1 MMLPNPDEFLRAL
14 GREIASLRG
23 VNNLPPEIKER
34 LYASLIPLDLLYTY
48 EVDPTTLLNREG
60 HRAFQFD
67 FPPDQGMERKGL
79 HLPRRDLPPSKM
91 TRRKE
96 DSSRQTSGFMI
107 GNICSKRQIPSTC
120 PRLAGRDFAQAGP
133 ITNKF
138 PCLPAGR
145 NDRDSK

>member
-79 HLPRRDLPPSKM
+79 HLPRRHLPESSPLTGDIGSNPSV
-91 TRRKE
+91 TVGDRSPGTGRSLRRKLGAAHLSDE
-96 DSSRQTSGFMI
+96 HWSR
-107 GNICSKRQIPSTC
+107 
-120 PRLAGRDFAQAGP
+120 
-133 ITNKF
+133 
-138 PCLPAGR
+138 
-145 NDRDSK
+145 